1 MGRGGDEVVIVLA
14 FYSDDPSTNLLKP
27 TVFSAKYLFL
37 NDERKQKEAGVGQL
51 FKKRFNIFKG
61 FIPYGTLC
69 ALQFLVLQQK
79 II

>member
-51 FKKRFNIFKG
+51 
-61 FIPYGTLC
+61 L
-69 ALQFLVLQQK
+69 
-79 II
+79 